1 MTYLI
6 IGLGNPDK
14 KYDLTRHNTGF
25 MALDSV
31 IDSIISD
38 FGISIDLKQ
47 DTKHKAI
54 TGKISINNEVIV
66 FAKPL
71 SYMNLSGG
79 PTKSIMD
86 FYKIPLENV
95 IVIHD
100 ELDLPTG
107 QVKYKVGGGNAG
119 HNGLKDISAKC
130 GNAVAEYKVVVSENA
145 SIPVTKIDTLTDS
158 ITLKKDQKWD
168 LEYYIYPSFATEDI
182 SITTEDD
189 NIVSIEGNTIEGREI
204 GETTLLFESDKVIQ
218 KINISVEE
226 NTQVSISEQI
236 FMLSI

>member
-38 FGISIDLKQ
+38 FGITIDLKQ

-54 TGKISINNEVIV
+54 AGKISINNEVIV

-130 GNAVAEYKVVVSENA
+130 GNDYHRIRIGINHPKKIPGLENMNVADYVLGKFN
-145 SIPVTKIDTLTDS
+145 
-158 ITLKKDQKWD
+158 Q
-168 LEYYIYPSFATEDI
+168 TE
-182 SITTEDD
+182 
-189 NIVSIEGNTIEGREI
+189 
-204 GETTLLFESDKVIQ
+204 
-218 KINISVEE
+218 
-226 NTQVSISEQI
+226 
-236 FMLSI
+236 LSILQKSFSDVLKEIYKITGLK